1 MTCCNRLRPL
11 KLNDLTLAKWQ
22 IDEIISPFSQ
32 DSWSL
37 TVAASWLHVGGS
49 GRKRLSRH
57 RLSPLRKINC
67 VLFLTARI
75 YAATSSKYLYKK
87 NSETQYMLLQSYA
100 QRRRKY
106 SRKVGGGGMGGGA
119 YGTVKPVFKNYWKVL
134 FLHRKSDKNAPFSKL
149 FAKTPFFKE
158 LYPTT
163 LKLLPSV
170 MICNLNWKKN
180 TYIYKDVQRRK
191 LLKNAVE

>member
-75 YAATSSKYLYKK
+75 YAATNSKYLYKK

-106 SRKVGGGGMGGGA
+106 SRKVGGGGDGRGGQMGQSNQFSK
-119 YGTVKPVFKNYWKVL
+119 TIERCFFCTENLIKTPL
-134 FLHRKSDKNAPFSKL
+134 FLNFLPKHPF
-149 FAKTPFFKE
+149 
-158 LYPTT
+158 
-163 LKLLPSV
+163 
-170 MICNLNWKKN
+170 
-180 TYIYKDVQRRK
+180 
-191 LLKNAVE
+191 LKNFTPPL

>member
-1 MTCCNRLRPL
+1 MRSG
-11 KLNDLTLAKWQ
+11 DGS
-22 IDEIISPFSQ
+22 I
-32 DSWSL
+32 
-37 TVAASWLHVGGS
+37 VG
-49 GRKRLSRH
+49 RW
-57 RLSPLRKINC
+57 
-67 VLFLTARI
+67 
-75 YAATSSKYLYKK
+75 
-87 NSETQYMLLQSYA
+87 
-100 QRRRKY
+100 
-106 SRKVGGGGMGGGA
+106 GGGGMGGG
-119 YGTVKPVFKNYWKVL
+119 GIWDSQTSFQKLLKGE
-134 FLHRKSDKNAPFSKL
+134 SDKNAPFSKL